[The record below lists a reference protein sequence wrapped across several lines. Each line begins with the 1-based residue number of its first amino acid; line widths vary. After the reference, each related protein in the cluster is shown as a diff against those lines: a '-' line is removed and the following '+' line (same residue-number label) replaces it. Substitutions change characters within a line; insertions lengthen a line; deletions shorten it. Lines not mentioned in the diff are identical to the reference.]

1 MWNIHLSGT
10 VWRALP
16 EWTPAG
22 SCPGGACAVT
32 TIAHARTMK
41 ATVDSDLM
49 ASVADVRSGR
59 ELAGF
64 VLAARFNFGDEA
76 GVGVGVQADLGL
88 GQHARLDQDLG
99 VLDRDRI
106 VQHVAFAANPLDDV
120 QLLRVE
126 EAPARQPRPGIEAD
140 RVDHQRVAFPAADR
154 S

>member
-22 SCPGGACAVT
+22 SCPCGPGAVT
-32 TIAHARTMK
+32 PNANARRMK
-41 ATVDSDLM
+41 ATVDGDLM

-88 GQHARLDQDLG
+88 GQHPRLDPDL
-99 VLDRDRI
+99 RS
-106 VQHVAFAANPLDDV
+106 
-120 QLLRVE
+120 E
-126 EAPARQPRPGIEAD
+126 E
-140 RVDHQRVAFPAADR
+140 
-154 S
+154 